1 MDQLVAAT
9 THLANTEHEDL
20 ARASPD
26 RRSSP
31 PILNKKTGIDYW
43 ENFPLTSVDG
53 IRRWQQ
59 DCEVH
64 TSSDNSRPVKSEHR
78 NSSTGTRVL
87 SEDAS
92 LARKKRQSIPEHNH
106 LSSYSGDVGALNDL
120 FGMQSNHAPASQTLQ
135 TQNEQIRVAL
145 DQQRRQ
151 NSWQAQIMNSS
162 TNQAGQDGRVPQQQ
176 LFTQVGYFGAS
187 NSNSWQSQQA
197 NMDMDTMNQQAAQQD
212 AIPAVSNQTHSH
224 LFW

>member
-9 THLANTEHEDL
+9 THLANAENEDL
-20 ARASPD
+20 GRASPD

-64 TSSDNSRPVKSEHR
+64 TAGDNNRPVKTEHR
-78 NSSTGTRVL
+78 NSSTGNRML

-92 LARKKRQSIPEHNH
+92 LARKKRQSIPEHNAS
-106 LSSYSGDVGALNDL
+106 SSYSGDVSALNEL
-120 FGMQSNHAPASQTLQ
+120 FGMQSNHAPPSQVIQ
-135 TQNEQIRVAL
+135 AQNEQIRVAL

-162 TNQAGQDGRVPQQQ
+162 SNQAGQDARIPQQQ

-187 NSNSWQSQQA
+187 GSNSWQSQQA
-197 NMDMDTMNQQAAQQD
+197 NMDMDMINQQSTQQD
-212 AIPAVSNQTHSH
+212 AIPAISNQTHSH